1 MLIAE
6 ILRNKDKGSGVVS
19 VSPGESVAGLL
30 TRLAADNIGA
40 VVVMHDGRVVGIASE
55 RDIVRALDRRGPEL
69 LGAPVSDIMTT
80 GVVTCTTEDTDDTL
94 TVLMTENRIRHVPVL
109 NGGKLVGI
117 VSIGDV
123 VKSRI
128 SQLEQDRRQ
137 LEAYITQ
144 G

>member
-6 ILRNKDKGSGVVS
+6 ILRNKGSGVVA

-30 TRLAADNIGA
+30 TRLAAHNIGA
-40 VVVMHDGRVVGIASE
+40 VVVMHDDRVVGVASE
-55 RDIVRALDRRGPEL
+55 RDIVRALDRRGTGL
-69 LGAPVSDIMTT
+69 LGEPVSEIMTT
-80 GVVTCTTEDTDDTL
+80 GVVTCTTDDTEDTL

-109 NGGKLVGI
+109 NGGELVGI

>member
-6 ILRNKDKGSGVVS
+6 LLRAKGSDVVT
-19 VSPGESVAGLL
+19 VRPDTTVAGLL
-30 TRLAADNIGA
+30 TLLARHNIGA
-40 VVVMHDGRVVGIASE
+40 VVVLEGGRIAGIVSE
-55 RDIVRALDRRGPEL
+55 RDVVRRLDEQGAEL
-69 LGAPVSDIMTT
+69 LERPVRDIMTT
-80 GVVTCTTEDTDDTL
+80 NVITCKTSDTDDAL
-94 TVLMTENRIRHVPVL
+94 TVLMTENRVRHVPVL
-109 NGGKLVGI
+109 SAGALIGI

-128 SQLEQDRRQ
+128 RQLELDRQQ

>member
-6 ILRNKDKGSGVVS
+6 ILRNKGSAVVS
-19 VSPGESVAGLL
+19 VSPRETVAGLL
-30 TRLAADNIGA
+30 TLLARHNIGA
-40 VVVMHDGRVVGIASE
+40 VVVMRDGAVAGVASE
-55 RDIVRALDRRGPEL
+55 RDIVRALDERGTTL
-69 LGAPVSDIMTT
+69 LEAPVSEIMTSV
-80 GVVTCTTEDTDDTL
+80 VVTCTTDDTADTL
-94 TVLMTENRIRHVPVL
+94 TVLMTENRVRHVPVL
-109 NGGKLVGI
+109 DGGTLVGI

-128 SQLEQDRRQ
+128 SQLEQERSQ

>member
-6 ILRNKDKGSGVVS
+6 LLRAKGSDVVT
-19 VSPGESVAGLL
+19 VRPDTTVAELL
-30 TRLAADNIGA
+30 TLLARHNIGA
-40 VVVMHDGRVVGIASE
+40 VVVLEGGRIAGIASE
-55 RDIVRALDRRGPEL
+55 RDVVRRLERHGAEL
-69 LGAPVSDIMTT
+69 LERPVREIMTT
-80 GVVTCTTEDTDDTL
+80 NVITCKTSDTDDAL
-94 TVLMTENRIRHVPVL
+94 TVLMTENRVRHVPVL
-109 NGGKLVGI
+109 SAGELIGI

-128 SQLEQDRRQ
+128 RQLELDRQQ

>member
-6 ILRNKDKGSGVVS
+6 ILRNKGASVVTI
-19 VSPGESVAGLL
+19 GAEATVADLL
-30 TRLAADNIGA
+30 TRLARYNIGA
-40 VVVMHDGRVVGIASE
+40 VVVVQDGRVAGVASE
-55 RDIVRALDRRGPEL
+55 RDIVRGLDSRGPVL
-69 LGAPVSDIMTT
+69 LGCPVADIMTAV
-80 GVVTCTTEDTDDTL
+80 VVTCSTDDTDDTL

-109 NGGKLVGI
+109 SCGELVGI

>member
-6 ILRNKDKGSGVVS
+6 ILRATGSTVVT
-19 VSPGESVAGLL
+19 VGPETTVARLL
-30 TRLAADNIGA
+30 TELARHNIGA
-40 VVVMHDGRVVGIASE
+40 AVVTEGGRLAGIASE
-55 RDIVRALDRRGPEL
+55 RDVVRRLDERGAEL
-69 LGAPVSDIMTT
+69 LHEPVSTIMTAA
-80 GVVTCTTEDTDDTL
+80 VITCTKQDTVDEL
-94 TVLMTENRIRHVPVL
+94 TVLMTENRVRHVPVL
-109 NGGKLVGI
+109 SRGVLVGI

-128 SQLEQDRRQ
+128 SQLERDRQQ

>member
-6 ILRNKDKGSGVVS
+6 ILRNKGSSVVT
-19 VSPGESVAGLL
+19 VLPEETVAGLL
-30 TRLAADNIGA
+30 TLLARHNIGA
-40 VVVMHDGRVVGIASE
+40 VVVMRDGAVLGVASE
-55 RDIVRALDRRGPEL
+55 RDVVRALDQRGTAL
-69 LGAPVSDIMTT
+69 LAEAVSRIMTSA
-80 GVVTCTTEDTDDTL
+80 VVTCTTDDTDDTL
-94 TVLMTENRIRHVPVL
+94 TVLMTENRVRHVPVL
-109 NGGKLVGI
+109 DGGRLVGL

>member
-6 ILRNKDKGSGVVS
+6 ILRNKGSDVVA
-19 VSPGESVAGLL
+19 VGPGDSVAGLL
-30 TRLAADNIGA
+30 TLLARHNIGA
-40 VVVMHDGRVVGIASE
+40 VVVMHDGRLTGVASE
-55 RDIVRALDRRGPEL
+55 RDVVRALDERGPAL
-69 LGAPVSDIMTT
+69 LEAPVSEIMTA

-94 TVLMTENRIRHVPVL
+94 TVLMTENRVRHVPVL
-109 NGGKLVGI
+109 DGDSPVGI

-123 VKSRI
+123 VKARI

>member
-6 ILRNKDKGSGVVS
+6 ILRTKGPSVVT
-19 VSPGESVAGLL
+19 VAPEETVAELL
-30 TRLAADNIGA
+30 TLLARHNIGA
-40 VVVMHDGRVVGIASE
+40 VVVTCDGAVSGVASE
-55 RDIVRALDRRGPEL
+55 RDIVRALERRGTAL
-69 LGAPVSDIMTT
+69 LAEPVSRIMTAA
-80 GVVTCTTEDTDDTL
+80 VVTCTTDDTDDTL
-94 TVLMTENRIRHVPVL
+94 TVLMTENRVRHVPVL
-109 NGGKLVGI
+109 DGDELAGL

>member
-6 ILRNKDKGSGVVS
+6 LLRAKGSDVVTVRPDTP
-19 VSPGESVAGLL
+19 VSELL
-30 TRLAADNIGA
+30 DRLARHNIGA
-40 VVVMHDGRVVGIASE
+40 VVVAEAGKVAGIASE
-55 RDIVRALDRRGPEL
+55 RDVVRRLAEQGASLLDR
-69 LGAPVSDIMTT
+69 PVSEIMTRA
-80 GVVTCTTEDTDDTL
+80 VITCKTSDTVDAL
-94 TVLMTENRIRHVPVL
+94 TVLMTENRVRHVPVL
-109 NGGKLVGI
+109 AAGALVGI

-128 SQLEQDRRQ
+128 RQLELDRQQ

>member
-6 ILRNKDKGSGVVS
+6 ILRNKGSDVVA
-19 VSPGESVAGLL
+19 VDPGDSVAGLL
-30 TRLAADNIGA
+30 TLLARHNIGA
-40 VVVMHDGRVVGIASE
+40 VVVMHDGRLAGVASE
-55 RDIVRALDRRGPEL
+55 RDVVRALDERGPAL
-69 LGAPVSDIMTT
+69 LEAPVSEIMTA

-94 TVLMTENRIRHVPVL
+94 TVLMTENRVRHVPVL
-109 NGGKLVGI
+109 DGDSPVGI

-123 VKSRI
+123 VKARI

>member
-6 ILRNKDKGSGVVS
+6 LLRAKGSDVVTVRPDTP
-19 VSPGESVAGLL
+19 VSELL
-30 TRLAADNIGA
+30 DRLARHNIGA
-40 VVVMHDGRVVGIASE
+40 VVVAEAGRVAGIASE
-55 RDIVRALDRRGPEL
+55 RDVVRRLAEQGVSLLDR
-69 LGAPVSDIMTT
+69 PVSEIMTT
-80 GVVTCTTEDTDDTL
+80 AVITCKTSDTVDAL
-94 TVLMTENRIRHVPVL
+94 TVLMTENRVRHVPVL
-109 NGGKLVGI
+109 AAGALVGI

-128 SQLEQDRRQ
+128 RQLELDRQQ

>member
-6 ILRNKDKGSGVVS
+6 ILRNKGSGVVA
-19 VSPGESVAGLL
+19 VAPGDSVAGLL
-30 TRLAADNIGA
+30 TLLARHNIGA
-40 VVVMHDGRVVGIASE
+40 VVVMDGGRVAGVASE
-55 RDIVRALDRRGPEL
+55 RDIVRALDRRGPAL
-69 LGAPVSDIMTT
+69 LEEPVSGIMTA

-109 NGGKLVGI
+109 AGDSPVGI

-123 VKSRI
+123 VKARI
-128 SQLEQDRRQ
+128 SRLEHERRQ